1 MNRIEK
7 AFSIFALLFI
17 IIMAG
22 LLSMMPAM
30 RSLAVFLPLALV
42 GVVINVGLLF
52 IVYKDIFTRTFQ
64 PESRKYLWIIVIFL
78 FLPAVFIYIP
88 LHGFKPK

>member
-1 MNRIEK
+1 MNRFEK
-7 AFSIFALLFI
+7 AFAIFSLLFI

-30 RSLAVFLPLALV
+30 RSLAVLLPLAMA
-42 GVVINVGLLF
+42 GVVINVGLLY
-52 IVYKDIFTRTFQ
+52 IVFKDIFSRTFQ

-78 FLPAVFIYIP
+78 FLPTLIIYLP